1 LFFFEKYFSIESM
14 RVLVQR
20 IESAEVRVDGETVG
34 RAGRG
39 LCLFVGVA
47 VEDSTAEADFL
58 ADKAIHLRIFED
70 AAGKLNRSVADI
82 SGDILVVSEFT
93 LYGDCAKGRRPS
105 FSHAAPPEKARGLY
119 DYFVGKVKE
128 SGLHVATGRFQTTM
142 AVTLVNDGPV
152 TLMLES

>member
-1 LFFFEKYFSIESM
+1 M

-20 IESAEVRVDGETVG
+20 IDSAEVRVDGEIVG

-47 VEDSTAEADFL
+47 LEDSTANAEFL
-58 ADKAIHLRIFED
+58 VDKAIHLRIFED
-70 AAGKLNRSVADI
+70 AGGRLNRSVEDI
-82 SGDILVVSEFT
+82 RGDILVVSEFT

-105 FSHAAPPEKARGLY
+105 FSRAAAPEKARVLY
-119 DYFVGKVKE
+119 DYFVDKVQS

-152 TLMLES
+152 TLMLER